1 MIYSL
6 LAKKYRDRLEITVH
20 GSELLRILENERRNW
35 MRQKIINTVI
45 LAVIAFSIITGVYLA
60 MTHGGKPKK
69 DQSVLTKSTL
79 MEVLEISELST
90 ITYTYN
96 GIVPGYEVVDTAGNG
111 TEYGDISYYVSY
123 EGTVKAGIDFSK
135 IDIDI
140 GEENK
145 EIKVKLP
152 AVEILDTIVDE
163 SSLEYIHK
171 KSQSDS
177 KGENYKKAFQ
187 LCSEDLRNKTEGDKT
202 LLELAKNNA
211 ESAVTAL
218 LEPWMEQMEEG
229 YHIVVE

>member
-1 MIYSL
+1 M
-6 LAKKYRDRLEITVH
+6 K
-20 GSELLRILENERRNW
+20 
-35 MRQKIINTVI
+35 QKIINFVI

-60 MTHGGKPKK
+60 MTHGGRTKR
-69 DQSVLTKSTL
+69 DQSVLTKTTL
-79 MEVLEISELST
+79 MEVLEINELST

-96 GIVPGYEVVDTAGNG
+96 GIVPGYEKVDVAGNE
-111 TEYGDISYYVSY
+111 TEYGDIAYYVSY

-140 GEENK
+140 GEDNK

-152 AVEILDTIVDE
+152 KVEILDTIVDE
-163 SSLEYIHK
+163 GSLEFIHK

-177 KGENYKKAFQ
+177 KGENYKNAFW
-187 LCSEDLRNKTEGDKT
+187 LCSEDLKKKTAKDKT
-202 LLELAKNNA
+202 LLELARSNA
-211 ESAVTAL
+211 ESAITAL

>member
-1 MIYSL
+1 M
-6 LAKKYRDRLEITVH
+6 K
-20 GSELLRILENERRNW
+20 
-35 MRQKIINTVI
+35 QKIINVAI
-45 LAVIAFSIITGVYLA
+45 LAVISLSIVAGVYLSI
-60 MTHGGKPKK
+60 THSGRERK
-69 DQSVLTKSTL
+69 DQSVVTKSTL

-96 GIVPGYEVVDTAGNG
+96 GIVPGYDVVDIAENG
-111 TEYGDISYYVSY
+111 TEYGNISYYVSY

-152 AVEILDTIVDE
+152 KVEILDTIVDE
-163 SSLEYIHK
+163 GSLEYIHK

-187 LCSEDLRNKTEGDKT
+187 LCSEDLRKKTEEDKT
-202 LLELAKNNA
+202 LLELAKTNA

>member
-1 MIYSL
+1 M
-6 LAKKYRDRLEITVH
+6 K
-20 GSELLRILENERRNW
+20 
-35 MRQKIINTVI
+35 QKIINLVI
-45 LAVIAFSIITGVYLA
+45 LAVIALSIITGIYLA
-60 MTHGGKPKK
+60 MTHGGRAKK
-69 DQSVLTKSTL
+69 DQSVLTKTTL
-79 MEVLEISELST
+79 MEVLEINELST

-96 GIVPGYEVVDTAGNG
+96 GIVPGYEKVDVAGNG
-111 TEYGDISYYVSY
+111 TEYGDIAYYVSY

-152 AVEILDTIVDE
+152 KVEILDTIVDE
-163 SSLEYIHK
+163 GSLEFIHK

-177 KGENYKKAFQ
+177 KGENYKNAFQ
-187 LCSEDLRNKTEGDKT
+187 LCSEDLKKKTTNDKT
-202 LLELAKNNA
+202 LLELAKSNA

-229 YHIVVE
+229 YQIVVE

>member
-1 MIYSL
+1 M
-6 LAKKYRDRLEITVH
+6 K
-20 GSELLRILENERRNW
+20 
-35 MRQKIINTVI
+35 QKIINVAI
-45 LAVIAFSIITGVYLA
+45 LAVISLSIVAGVYLSI
-60 MTHGGKPKK
+60 THSGREGK
-69 DQSVLTKSTL
+69 DQSVVTKTTL

-96 GIVPGYEVVDTAGNG
+96 GIVPGYDTLNT
-111 TEYGDISYYVSY
+111 TENRELSYYVSY

-135 IDIDI
+135 IDIEI

-145 EIKVKLP
+145 EIKVTLP
-152 AVEILDTIVDE
+152 KVKILDTIVDE

-177 KGENYKKAFQ
+177 KGQNYKIAFQ
-187 LCSEDLRNKTEGDKT
+187 LCSEDLRKKTEGDKT
-202 LLELAKNNA
+202 LLELAKSNA

-218 LEPWMEQMEEG
+218 LEPWIEQMEEG